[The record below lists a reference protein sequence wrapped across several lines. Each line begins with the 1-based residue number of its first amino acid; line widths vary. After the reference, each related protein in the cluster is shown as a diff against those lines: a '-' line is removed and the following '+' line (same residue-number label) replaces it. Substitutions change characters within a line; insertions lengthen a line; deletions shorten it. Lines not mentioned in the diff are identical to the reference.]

1 MTPNRTPQERSNR
14 LLMVEQ
20 TKFLRESNTKT
31 IQQLHMRIK
40 FDYYWSKRYG
50 RNIIFSVYT
59 YCSDEGQAG

>member
-1 MTPNRTPQERSNR
+1 
-14 LLMVEQ
+14 MVEQ